1 MSIQT
6 EITRLQGLRNNL
18 RTKLVALGLVQSAA
32 DLEDCVTAVDGIEN
46 RGAVEGSISDVSTN
60 YTVQAGYHNGQGKVG
75 IAAAEKL
82 KLIASNIKSGVTIL
96 GVLGTYSGESSKLQA
111 KTVTPTKAKQDI
123 TADEGYDALSSVTV
137 NAIPD
142 AYADVT
148 GTTAAAGDVLANKIF
163 VDATGAQKAGT
174 MTDNGTVAATIDG
187 LTTTEYTIPAGKHSG
202 TGKVSLTSDIET
214 ALAAI

>member
-6 EITRLQGLRNNL
+6 EITRLQGLRNAL
-18 RTKLVALGLVQSAA
+18 RTKLVSFGLVQSSA
-32 DLEDCVTAVDGIEN
+32 DLEDCVTAVDAVEN
-46 RGAVEGSISDVSTN
+46 RGAVEGSISDANTN
-60 YTVQAGYHNGQGKVG
+60 YTIQAGYHNGQGKVG

-123 TADEGYDALSSVTV
+123 TADEGYDASSSVTV

-148 GTTAAAGDVLANKIF
+148 GVTAAAADVLANKIF
-163 VDATGAQKAGT
+163 VDATGVQKAGT
-174 MTDNGTVAATIDG
+174 MANNGAVAATIDG
-187 LTTTEYTIPAGKHSG
+187 LTVTEYIVPKGFHSG
-202 TGKVSLTSDIET
+202 AGKVSLTNDIET